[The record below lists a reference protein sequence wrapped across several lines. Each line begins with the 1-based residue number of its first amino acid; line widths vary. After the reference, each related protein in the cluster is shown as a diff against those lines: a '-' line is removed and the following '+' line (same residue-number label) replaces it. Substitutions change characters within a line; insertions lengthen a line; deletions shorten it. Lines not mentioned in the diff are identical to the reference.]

1 MMDDGYGA
9 VGGLDHQRFIPSA
22 CVLAWVAHPPASFGA
37 WLGLKPEPWQ
47 VMTPPARDRWWL
59 GRVRSRA
66 HTGSQVDQLAKATP
80 VFATHPQPP
89 SMTVDNLHY
98 GSLLQCMG

>member
-1 MMDDGYGA
+1 MMEDGYGA

-22 CVLAWVAHPPASFGA
+22 CVLAWLAHPSFWA

-47 VMTPPARDRWWL
+47 VMMTPTARDRPWL
-59 GRVRSRA
+59 GRVKSRA
-66 HTGSQVDQLAKATP
+66 PAGSQVDQLAKAMP

-89 SMTVDNLHY
+89 SMTVNNLHS